1 MNLVAPVS
9 SIMAKDIQTV
19 MPKDSISRV
28 KEIFDR
34 TKAFHIPVVKS
45 KRVVGMIYKGDFMS
59 FCNKLSRHF
68 NGKADPTKCLK
79 GHTAEEVM
87 SGVSMV
93 LECGDRIAV
102 ALEMFRDDA
111 LVALPVHDK
120 SGFIGMV
127 TTHEVIEALAK
138 EKAGEYEYYSIY

>member
-9 SIMAKDIQTV
+9 SIMAKDMQTV
-19 MPKDSISRV
+19 MPKDSIARV
-28 KEIFDR
+28 KEIFDCS
-34 TKAFHIPVVKS
+34 KAFHIPVVKS
-45 KRVVGMIYKGDFMS
+45 KKVVGMISKSDFIS
-59 FCNKLSRHF
+59 FCNRLSRHF
-68 NGKADPTKCLK
+68 TGKVDLLKTLK
-79 GHTAEEVM
+79 GHTAEEIM
-87 SGVSMV
+87 TGVPMI

-102 ALEMFRDDA
+102 AVEMFRDDA

-138 EKAGEYEYYSIY
+138 EKVGEYEYYSIY

>member
-45 KRVVGMIYKGDFMS
+45 KRVVGMINKSDFIS
-59 FCNKLSRHF
+59 FCNRLSRHF
-68 NGKADPTKCLK
+68 NGKIDLLQSLK

-87 SGVSMV
+87 TSVPME
-93 LECGDRIAV
+93 LECSDRIAV
-102 ALEMFRDDA
+102 AVEMFRDDA
-111 LVALPVHDK
+111 LVALPVNDK

>member
-19 MPKDSISRV
+19 MPKDSIARV

-45 KRVVGMIYKGDFMS
+45 KRVVGMINKSDFIS
-59 FCNKLSRHF
+59 FCNRLSRQLS
-68 NGKADPTKCLK
+68 GKSDPTKCLR
-79 GHTAEEVM
+79 GHTAAEVM
-87 SGVSMV
+87 TGVSMV

-111 LVALPVHDK
+111 LVALPVNDK
-120 SGFIGMV
+120 RGFIGMV

-138 EKAGEYEYYSIY
+138 EKAGEFEYYSIY